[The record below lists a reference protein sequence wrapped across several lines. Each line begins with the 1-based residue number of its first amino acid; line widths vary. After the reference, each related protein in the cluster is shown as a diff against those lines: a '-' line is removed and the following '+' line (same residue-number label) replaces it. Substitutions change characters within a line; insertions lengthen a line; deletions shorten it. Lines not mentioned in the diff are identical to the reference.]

1 MVVRLVSM
9 FTTYLTHGHRQI
21 DRKEETALHNR
32 HLTIFLGV
40 CLLFVPIQLFINCG
54 SFVFLLHVLYAI
66 FLRRLGMKTST
77 SVPSWIERAMW
88 FCLGF
93 CPSVGT
99 LGSKLLDLLQKYTLI
114 QWMKERLGMINCGI
128 IKSIKLWIKCYPFK
142 YHVSSCHELKPSSG
156 SWYGWYCKTGQSW
169 KEKVLIFEQNL
180 KSLLHLPWNWK
191 LIPGYSST

>member
-99 LGSKLLDLLQKYTLI
+99 LGSKLLDLLQKYSHSVN
-114 QWMKERLGMINCGI
+114 ERAAWDD
-128 IKSIKLWIKCYPFK
+128 KLWYNKINKTLNQVLSIQ
-142 YHVSSCHELKPSSG
+142 VS
-156 SWYGWYCKTGQSW
+156 CK
-169 KEKVLIFEQNL
+169 F
-180 KSLLHLPWNWK
+180 LPWIETLFWVMIRLVLQNRAK
-191 LIPGYSST
+191 LKRESIDIWTKP